1 MWIRRWLGAVSGVV
15 CQIRIA
21 GSVHFLPVTRI
32 KSLQKPN
39 KSVLWPEV
47 NGWLGLTQ
55 SLLDKRGQGRVII
68 TGLEFEC
75 HSRHICLRELRV
87 KQRTTVKQFDKP
99 IVSLVKAPALTNAF
113 ALSTLVTPPL
123 GLAYLAGSLRAH
135 GIATHIVDAVG
146 ENPDQIFP
154 LSFCDGYGIGL
165 TMAEIVAAIPE
176 TSDIIGLSCMFSNSW
191 PFEWR
196 LIAAIRKRFPNAQI
210 IVGGEHATAC
220 SDYILTTCRD
230 VNVIAMGEGEETM
243 VDIVNAIRTGN
254 DLSRVGGIAF
264 MDGEAIHTT
273 KRRKRIGDIDSIPV
287 PAWDLVPLENYMSRG
302 LGHGSMHARNMP
314 LMATRGCPFQCT
326 FCSSPLMW
334 TTKWSARK
342 ASLVIDEME
351 AYVKEYNVENFDLY
365 DLTAIIQKEWIVEFA
380 NQLIRRNLP
389 ITYQLPSGT
398 RSEAIDE
405 EVVDLL
411 YRSGCRNMNYA
422 PESGSPDTLKAI
434 KKKVKLP
441 RLLNSLQAASK
452 RGLSVMVNIIL
463 FPRDTRADLLNTFKF
478 MVKCAFYGADDI
490 TFVPFV
496 PYPGTELHAEMVAAG
511 RLPPLSEAY
520 FIGLLTHSDI
530 SRVTSHNPN
539 LSERQV
545 HYFRLLFLGSFYI
558 LSYLF
563 RPYRAFSSLIH
574 ILRNKPRTKGE
585 KTFIQLARRIIKINA
600 LSSALHKP

>member
-1 MWIRRWLGAVSGVV
+1 MQKLVVVSGGFWVYYYRV
-15 CQIRIA
+15 QE
-21 GSVHFLPVTRI
+21 
-32 KSLQKPN
+32 SLNFP
-39 KSVLWPEV
+39 
-47 NGWLGLTQ
+47 
-55 SLLDKRGQGRVII
+55 
-68 TGLEFEC
+68 
-75 HSRHICLRELRV
+75 
-87 KQRTTVKQFDKP
+87 TVKS

-123 GLAYLAGSLRAH
+123 GLAYIAGSLKAND
-135 GIATHIVDAVG
+135 IATHIVDAVG
-146 ENPDQIFP
+146 EKPDQIFP
-154 LSFCDGYGIGL
+154 LTFCDGYGIGL
-165 TMAEIVAAIPE
+165 TMEEIVAAIPQS
-176 TSDIIGLSCMFSNSW
+176 SDIIGLSCMFSNSW
-191 PFEWR
+191 PFDWR
-196 LIAAIRKRFPNAQI
+196 LIVAISERFPDAQI

-220 SDYILTTCRD
+220 SDYILTTCREVD
-230 VNVIAMGEGEETM
+230 IVAMGEGEETM
-243 VDIVNAIRTGN
+243 VDLVNTIRTSN
-254 DLSRVGGIAF
+254 DLSRVAGIAF
-264 MDGEAIHTT
+264 RDGEAIHTT
-273 KRRKRIGDIDSIPV
+273 KRRKRIGDIDNISL

-342 ASLVIDEME
+342 ASLVVDEME
-351 AYVKEYNVENFDLY
+351 MQVKAYNAENFDLY
-365 DLTAIIQKEWIVEFA
+365 DLTAIILKDWIVEFA
-380 NQLIRRNLP
+380 NELIRRNLP

-434 KKKVKLP
+434 KKKVKLN
-441 RLLNSLQAASK
+441 RLLNSLRAASK

-463 FPRDTRADLLNTFKF
+463 FPRDTRADVLKTFKF
-478 MVKCAFYGADDI
+478 MVQCAFYGADDI

-496 PYPGTELHAEMVAAG
+496 PYPGTELHTELVATG
-511 RLPPLSEAY
+511 RLPALSEAY

-530 SRVTSHNPN
+530 SRATSHNPN
-539 LSERQV
+539 FSERQV
-545 HYFRLLFLGSFYI
+545 HYIRLLFLTSFYL

-563 RPYRAFSSLIH
+563 RPYRAFSNLIH

-585 KTFIQLARRIIKINA
+585 KTFIQLAQRTIKINA
-600 LSSALHKP
+600 LNSVSNNSRHTESA

>member
-1 MWIRRWLGAVSGVV
+1 MQKLVLVSGGFWVYYYLV
-15 CQIRIA
+15 QESLNFP
-21 GSVHFLPVTRI
+21 SV
-32 KSLQKPN
+32 KS
-39 KSVLWPEV
+39 
-47 NGWLGLTQ
+47 
-55 SLLDKRGQGRVII
+55 
-68 TGLEFEC
+68 
-75 HSRHICLRELRV
+75 
-87 KQRTTVKQFDKP
+87 

-123 GLAYLAGSLRAH
+123 GLAYIAGSLKAND
-135 GIATHIVDAVG
+135 IATHIVDAVG
-146 ENPDQIFP
+146 EKPDQIFP
-154 LSFCDGYGIGL
+154 LTFCDGYGIGL
-165 TMAEIVAAIPE
+165 TMEEIVAAIPQS
-176 TSDIIGLSCMFSNSW
+176 SDIIGLSCMFSNSW
-191 PFEWR
+191 PFDWR
-196 LIAAIRKRFPNAQI
+196 LIVAISERFPDAQI

-220 SDYILTTCRD
+220 SDYILTTCREVD
-230 VNVIAMGEGEETM
+230 IVAMGEGEETM
-243 VDIVNAIRTGN
+243 VDLVNTIRTSN
-254 DLSRVGGIAF
+254 DLSRVAGIAF
-264 MDGEAIHTT
+264 RDGEAIHTT
-273 KRRKRIGDIDSIPV
+273 KRRKRIGDIDNISL

-342 ASLVIDEME
+342 ASLVVDEME
-351 AYVKEYNVENFDLY
+351 MQVKAYNAENFDLY
-365 DLTAIIQKEWIVEFA
+365 DLTAIILKDWIVEFA
-380 NQLIRRNLP
+380 NELIRRNLP

-434 KKKVKLP
+434 KKKVKLN
-441 RLLNSLQAASK
+441 RLLNSLRAASK

-463 FPRDTRADLLNTFKF
+463 FPRDTRADVLKTFKF
-478 MVKCAFYGADDI
+478 MVQCAFYGADDI

-496 PYPGTELHAEMVAAG
+496 PYPGTELHTELVATG
-511 RLPPLSEAY
+511 RLPALSEAY

-530 SRVTSHNPN
+530 SRATSHNPN
-539 LSERQV
+539 FSERQV
-545 HYFRLLFLGSFYI
+545 HYIRLLFLTSFYL

-563 RPYRAFSSLIH
+563 RPYRAFSNLIH

-585 KTFIQLARRIIKINA
+585 KTFIQLAQRTIKINA
-600 LSSALHKP
+600 LNSVSNNSRHTESA

>member
-1 MWIRRWLGAVSGVV
+1 MQKLVFVSGGFWVYYYLV
-15 CQIRIA
+15 QESLNFP
-21 GSVHFLPVTRI
+21 SV
-32 KSLQKPN
+32 KS
-39 KSVLWPEV
+39 
-47 NGWLGLTQ
+47 
-55 SLLDKRGQGRVII
+55 
-68 TGLEFEC
+68 
-75 HSRHICLRELRV
+75 
-87 KQRTTVKQFDKP
+87 

-123 GLAYLAGSLRAH
+123 GLAYIAGSLKAND
-135 GIATHIVDAVG
+135 IATHIVDAVG
-146 ENPDQIFP
+146 EKPDQIFP
-154 LSFCDGYGIGL
+154 LTFCDGYGIGL
-165 TMAEIVAAIPE
+165 TMEEIVAAIPQS
-176 TSDIIGLSCMFSNSW
+176 SDIIGLSCMFSNSW
-191 PFEWR
+191 PFDWR
-196 LIAAIRKRFPNAQI
+196 LIVAISERFPDAQI

-220 SDYILTTCRD
+220 SDYILTTCREVD
-230 VNVIAMGEGEETM
+230 IVAMGEGEETM
-243 VDIVNAIRTGN
+243 VDLVNTIRTSN
-254 DLSRVGGIAF
+254 DLSRVAGIAF
-264 MDGEAIHTT
+264 RDGEAIHTT
-273 KRRKRIGDIDSIPV
+273 KRRKRIGDIDNISL

-342 ASLVIDEME
+342 ASLVVDEME
-351 AYVKEYNVENFDLY
+351 MQVKAYNAENFDLY
-365 DLTAIIQKEWIVEFA
+365 DLTAIILKDWIVEFA
-380 NQLIRRNLP
+380 NELIRRNLP

-434 KKKVKLP
+434 KKKVKLN
-441 RLLNSLQAASK
+441 RLLNSLRAASK

-463 FPRDTRADLLNTFKF
+463 FPRDTRADVLKTFKF
-478 MVKCAFYGADDI
+478 MVQCAFYGADDI

-496 PYPGTELHAEMVAAG
+496 PYPGTELHTELVATG
-511 RLPPLSEAY
+511 RLPALSEAY

-530 SRVTSHNPN
+530 SRATSHNPN
-539 LSERQV
+539 FSERQV
-545 HYFRLLFLGSFYI
+545 HYIRLLFLTSFYL

-563 RPYRAFSSLIH
+563 RPYRAFSNLIH

-585 KTFIQLARRIIKINA
+585 KTFIQLAQRTIKINA
-600 LSSALHKP
+600 LNSVSNNSRHTESA

>member
-1 MWIRRWLGAVSGVV
+1 MYYYLVQESLNFP
-15 CQIRIA
+15 
-21 GSVHFLPVTRI
+21 SV
-32 KSLQKPN
+32 KS
-39 KSVLWPEV
+39 
-47 NGWLGLTQ
+47 
-55 SLLDKRGQGRVII
+55 
-68 TGLEFEC
+68 
-75 HSRHICLRELRV
+75 
-87 KQRTTVKQFDKP
+87 

-123 GLAYLAGSLRAH
+123 GLAYIAGSLKAND
-135 GIATHIVDAVG
+135 IATHIVDAVG
-146 ENPDQIFP
+146 EKPDQIFP
-154 LSFCDGYGIGL
+154 LTFCDGYGIGL
-165 TMAEIVAAIPE
+165 TMEEIVAAIPQS
-176 TSDIIGLSCMFSNSW
+176 SDIIGLSCMFSNSW
-191 PFEWR
+191 PFDWR
-196 LIAAIRKRFPNAQI
+196 LIVAISERFPDAQI

-220 SDYILTTCRD
+220 SDYILTTCREVD
-230 VNVIAMGEGEETM
+230 IVAMGEGEETM
-243 VDIVNAIRTGN
+243 VDLVNTIRTSN
-254 DLSRVGGIAF
+254 DLSRVAGIAF
-264 MDGEAIHTT
+264 RDGEAIHTT
-273 KRRKRIGDIDSIPV
+273 KRRKRIGDIDNISL

-342 ASLVIDEME
+342 ASLVVDEME
-351 AYVKEYNVENFDLY
+351 MQVKAYNAENFDLY
-365 DLTAIIQKEWIVEFA
+365 DLTAIILKDWIVEFA
-380 NQLIRRNLP
+380 NELIRRNLP

-434 KKKVKLP
+434 KKKVKLN
-441 RLLNSLQAASK
+441 RLLNSLRAASK

-463 FPRDTRADLLNTFKF
+463 FPRDTRADVLKTFKF
-478 MVKCAFYGADDI
+478 MVQCAFYGADDI

-496 PYPGTELHAEMVAAG
+496 PYPGTELHTELVATG
-511 RLPPLSEAY
+511 RLPALSEAY

-530 SRVTSHNPN
+530 SRATSHNPN
-539 LSERQV
+539 FSERQV
-545 HYFRLLFLGSFYI
+545 HYIRLLFLTSFYL

-563 RPYRAFSSLIH
+563 RPYRAFSNLIH

-585 KTFIQLARRIIKINA
+585 KTFIQLAQRTIKINA
-600 LSSALHKP
+600 LNSVSNNSRHTESA

>member
-1 MWIRRWLGAVSGVV
+1 MQKLVFVSGGFWVYYYLV
-15 CQIRIA
+15 QESLNFP
-21 GSVHFLPVTRI
+21 SV
-32 KSLQKPN
+32 KS
-39 KSVLWPEV
+39 
-47 NGWLGLTQ
+47 
-55 SLLDKRGQGRVII
+55 
-68 TGLEFEC
+68 
-75 HSRHICLRELRV
+75 
-87 KQRTTVKQFDKP
+87 

-123 GLAYLAGSLRAH
+123 GLAYIAGSLKAND
-135 GIATHIVDAVG
+135 IATHIVDAVG
-146 ENPDQIFP
+146 EKPDQIFP
-154 LSFCDGYGIGL
+154 LTFCDGYGIGL
-165 TMAEIVAAIPE
+165 TMEEIVAAIPQS
-176 TSDIIGLSCMFSNSW
+176 SDIIGLSCMFSNSW
-191 PFEWR
+191 PFDWR
-196 LIAAIRKRFPNAQI
+196 LIIAISERFPDAQI

-220 SDYILTTCRD
+220 SDYILTTCREVD
-230 VNVIAMGEGEETM
+230 IVAMGEGEETM
-243 VDIVNAIRTGN
+243 VDLVNTIRTSN
-254 DLSRVGGIAF
+254 DLSRVAGIAF
-264 MDGEAIHTT
+264 RDGEAIHTT
-273 KRRKRIGDIDSIPV
+273 KRRKRIGDIDNISL

-342 ASLVIDEME
+342 ASLVVDEME
-351 AYVKEYNVENFDLY
+351 MQVKAYNAENFDLY
-365 DLTAIIQKEWIVEFA
+365 DLTAIILKDWIVEFA
-380 NQLIRRNLP
+380 NELIRRNLP

-434 KKKVKLP
+434 KKKVKLN
-441 RLLNSLQAASK
+441 RLLNSLRAASK

-463 FPRDTRADLLNTFKF
+463 FPRDTRADVLKTFKF
-478 MVKCAFYGADDI
+478 MVQCAFYGADDI

-496 PYPGTELHAEMVAAG
+496 PYPGTELHTELVATG
-511 RLPPLSEAY
+511 RLPALSEAY

-530 SRVTSHNPN
+530 SRATSHNPN
-539 LSERQV
+539 FSERQV
-545 HYFRLLFLGSFYI
+545 HYIRLLFLTSFYL

-563 RPYRAFSSLIH
+563 RPYRAFSNLIH

-585 KTFIQLARRIIKINA
+585 KTFIQLAQRTIKINA
-600 LSSALHKP
+600 LDSVSNNSRHTESA

>member
-1 MWIRRWLGAVSGVV
+1 MQKLVFVSGGFWVYYYLV
-15 CQIRIA
+15 QESLNFP
-21 GSVHFLPVTRI
+21 SV
-32 KSLQKPN
+32 KS
-39 KSVLWPEV
+39 
-47 NGWLGLTQ
+47 
-55 SLLDKRGQGRVII
+55 
-68 TGLEFEC
+68 
-75 HSRHICLRELRV
+75 
-87 KQRTTVKQFDKP
+87 

-123 GLAYLAGSLRAH
+123 GLAYIAGSLKAND
-135 GIATHIVDAVG
+135 IATHIVDAVG
-146 ENPDQIFP
+146 EKPDQIFP
-154 LSFCDGYGIGL
+154 LTFCDGYGIGL
-165 TMAEIVAAIPE
+165 TMEEIVAAIPQS
-176 TSDIIGLSCMFSNSW
+176 SDIIGLSCMFSNSW
-191 PFEWR
+191 PFDWR
-196 LIAAIRKRFPNAQI
+196 LIVAISERFPDAQI

-220 SDYILTTCRD
+220 SDYILTTCREVD
-230 VNVIAMGEGEETM
+230 IVAMGEGEETM
-243 VDIVNAIRTGN
+243 VDLVNTIRTSN
-254 DLSRVGGIAF
+254 DLSRVAGIAF
-264 MDGEAIHTT
+264 RDGEAIHTT
-273 KRRKRIGDIDSIPV
+273 KRRKRIGDIDNISL

-342 ASLVIDEME
+342 ASLVVDEME
-351 AYVKEYNVENFDLY
+351 MQVKAYNAENFDLY
-365 DLTAIIQKEWIVEFA
+365 DLTAIILKDWIVEFA
-380 NQLIRRNLP
+380 NELIRRNLP

-434 KKKVKLP
+434 KKKVKLN
-441 RLLNSLQAASK
+441 RLLNSLRAASK

-463 FPRDTRADLLNTFKF
+463 FPRDTRADVLKTFKF
-478 MVKCAFYGADDI
+478 MVQCAFYGADDI

-496 PYPGTELHAEMVAAG
+496 PYPGTELHTELVATG
-511 RLPPLSEAY
+511 RLPALSEAY

-530 SRVTSHNPN
+530 SRATSHNPN
-539 LSERQV
+539 FSERQV
-545 HYFRLLFLGSFYI
+545 HYIRLLFLTSFYL

-563 RPYRAFSSLIH
+563 RPYRAFSNLIH

-585 KTFIQLARRIIKINA
+585 KTFIQLAQRTIKINA
-600 LSSALHKP
+600 LDSVSNNSRHTESA